1 MSLFYPLTLFPESSV
16 GKEST
21 CNAGDPGSV
30 PGSGRSSGEG
40 IGYPLQCSWASLV
53 AQLVK
58 NPPVMRETWV
68 GKIPWRRERLPTPVF
83 WPGEFHGLY
92 SPWSHKKSDMT
103 EDHADLSNCYSH
115 PRHRCLQPEFA
126 GWPPNRPH
134 FYSYC
139 LKFVP
144 KQRPEDQF
152 TTDQLRLSP
161 ALTPFS
167 DFTYTYG

>member
-1 MSLFYPLTLFPESSV
+1 M

-21 CNAGDPGSV
+21 WSVGDPSSI
-30 PGSGRSSGEG
+30 PGSGRSAGEG
-40 IGYPLQCSWASLV
+40 IGYPLRCSWASLV

-58 NPPVMRETWV
+58 NPPVMWETWV

-83 WPGEFHGLY
+83 WPVEF
-92 SPWSHKKSDMT
+92 SPWSHRKSDMT
-103 EDHADLSNCYSH
+103 EDHADLSNRYSH

-134 FYSYC
+134 FYSYS

-144 KQRPEDQF
+144 KQWPEDQF
-152 TTDQLRLSP
+152 TTDQSHLSP

-167 DFTYTYG
+167 DLTYTYG